1 MPHLRKTTY
10 RFDPMKPR
18 RHDTCP
24 NVGFVPRTKA
34 TRDEFQKPLR
44 MTREEAMEAAKNRST
59 YLNAAKI
66 AADAVQ
72 AGLIRLPV
80 KKGDL

>member
-1 MPHLRKTTY
+1 
-10 RFDPMKPR
+10 
-18 RHDTCP
+18 
-24 NVGFVPRTKA
+24 
-34 TRDEFQKPLR
+34 

>member
-1 MPHLRKTTY
+1 
-10 RFDPMKPR
+10 
-18 RHDTCP
+18 
-24 NVGFVPRTKA
+24 
-34 TRDEFQKPLR
+34 
-44 MTREEAMEAAKNRST
+44 MEAAKNRQT

-66 AADAVQ
+66 AADAVR